1 MLPPPARLLAAADVY
16 QALTEPRPHREA
28 LSPTR
33 AAEVLRAEAAAERL
47 DVSSVTAVLAAAGQP
62 GPRQTRPSGL
72 TDRETE
78 VLVLVA
84 RGLQTKQVA
93 RVLGISPKTADHHL
107 QHAYA
112 KVGVSTRA
120 AAAVY
125 AMENG
130 LLHRA

>member
-1 MLPPPARLLAAADVY
+1 M
-16 QALTEPRPHREA
+16 
-28 LSPTR
+28 
-33 AAEVLRAEAAAERL
+33 
-47 DVSSVTAVLAAAGQP
+47 TAVLAAAGQP
-62 GPRQTRPSGL
+62 VRRPARPSGL
-72 TDRETE
+72 TDREIE

-93 RVLGISPKTADHHL
+93 RVLGISPRTADHHL
-107 QHAYA
+107 EHAYA

-120 AAAVY
+120 AAAVF